1 MSINYAEALSPY
13 PNKGK
18 LGQKEIT
25 DNEFDLIQKINEL
38 TNDIRNAKFI
48 VVLTGAGIST
58 SAGIPDF
65 RGPNG
70 VWTMEQKRQEPKSVD
85 FATAK
90 PTFTHYALVALEKIG
105 KIKHLIS
112 QNVDNLH
119 IKSGFPVNRLLEVHG
134 NCFVD
139 QCKRCK
145 KYYYRKDASKSV
157 GCKQTGMRCNENK
170 CRGFIHDTVLDWESE
185 LPDEYASV
193 TIPYLKKADLFIVLG
208 SSLQIQPVGNEY
220 ASVTIPYLKK
230 ADLFIVLGSSLQI
243 QPVGSLPT
251 VAKKTQN
258 VKVAYVNLQ
267 KINKKIFDLTIHA
280 PVDKVFRKIMENLEI
295 PVEEKFYDEP
305 VIFSKFSLEQDGI
318 KNERFIANKKYKK
331 EKGEAKE
338 ADNVEIN
345 VSHNEATGNATVKE
359 ETLINELKTSEF
371 SNILPNKCDEI
382 SAADTYKT

>member
-208 SSLQIQPVGNEY
+208 SSLQIQPVG
-220 ASVTIPYLKK
+220 
-230 ADLFIVLGSSLQI
+230 
-243 QPVGSLPT
+243 SLPT

-382 SAADTYKT
+382 SAADTIKQESIIATEEEPLIKKYKT